1 LSLTLLHFIGLAG
14 LLSATVAMHA
24 FMFWPYLKKLEQYVG
39 LVPGSV
45 IKTAGRIWL
54 WALPFVALY
63 LLVLLLFH
71 GHTLLMLGVAALVG
85 LAHLLTEYKWLLT
98 ERERVFFMSKLRP
111 GRGNGDGFQVRPTE
125 RPDREPGA
133 SLGGSKGMDDSVG
146 TPATSLNV
154 FLAHSPF
161 QYFVACHMIVSIPEY
176 RSARNCLVVD
186 RVWGG
191 QEPDQGPWSDL
202 VDLMP
207 PVGGSVLGAGR
218 RMRGAL
224 GRIIALVRTADL
236 VRLFVTNVQWP
247 LNNVV
252 LTAVTAES
260 SRRSVEV
267 CNYPEGLGS
276 LRLVYPTSGQRWR
289 DMMKGTLGLFG
300 GVAYRPIKYD
310 LMGLEGC
317 DLIYSFWPHLL
328 PDRLRGKAVAIPRS
342 RHYRPRSN
350 FTPASFL
357 DRTIALS
364 QQPCV
369 SRRPQRPQPT
379 AANCR
384 MIGFFTNR
392 TITAS
397 RRPSGALFWKP
408 GLRK

>member
-1 LSLTLLHFIGLAG
+1 
-14 LLSATVAMHA
+14 
-24 FMFWPYLKKLEQYVG
+24 
-39 LVPGSV
+39 
-45 IKTAGRIWL
+45 
-54 WALPFVALY
+54 
-63 LLVLLLFH
+63 
-71 GHTLLMLGVAALVG
+71 
-85 LAHLLTEYKWLLT
+85 
-98 ERERVFFMSKLRP
+98 
-111 GRGNGDGFQVRPTE
+111 
-125 RPDREPGA
+125 
-133 SLGGSKGMDDSVG
+133 MDDSVG

-328 PDRLRGKAVAIPRS
+328 PDRLRGKAVAIPAFPALPATVELHTCIFLGQNDRLVSTALRQPAAAAASAYCRKLPYDRFLYKPHHYGQSETQRS
-342 RHYRPRSN
+342 AFLEAGFEEITDSCSVEQMLLSHPVACVVSFNSSALVHLKMMYGERIRCIACLPDLFGSLARNRADRS
-350 FTPASFL
+350 
-357 DRTIALS
+357 DD
-364 QQPCV
+364 V
-369 SRRPQRPQPT
+369 RRLFEQ
-379 AANCR
+379 
-384 MIGFFTNR
+384 
-392 TITAS
+392 
-397 RRPSGALFWKP
+397 SGVEIVDDIMS
-408 GLRK
+408 